1 MGRGSRNAS
10 APRRR
15 PRYTPQSA
23 VSRPGVARAAHPS
36 HWLRSF
42 NAGPIRERTAGS
54 GSQSGDPA
62 VMESPN
68 AAILRRIGSIM
79 VAPAKGE
86 SVPDDG
92 QRNGHGSSSSVRPR
106 VGSKRFETIGLP
118 TERLRAPVREVL
130 AGDGKPEIT

>member
-1 MGRGSRNAS
+1 
-10 APRRR
+10 
-15 PRYTPQSA
+15 
-23 VSRPGVARAAHPS
+23 
-36 HWLRSF
+36 
-42 NAGPIRERTAGS
+42 
-54 GSQSGDPA
+54 
-62 VMESPN
+62 
-68 AAILRRIGSIM
+68 M

-130 AGDGKPEIT
+130 AGDGQPEITVQAVNRRGRSLTCRIELVPLDAIAGVRGAILMMHPHEEQWA